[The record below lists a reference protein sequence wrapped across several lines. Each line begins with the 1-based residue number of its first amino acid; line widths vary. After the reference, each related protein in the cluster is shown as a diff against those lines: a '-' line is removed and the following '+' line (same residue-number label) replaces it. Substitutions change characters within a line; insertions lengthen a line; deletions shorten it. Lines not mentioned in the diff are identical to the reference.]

1 MKGKLKYLLVLIS
14 MCGLIASSV
23 GLITNVSGLFFTPIA
38 DEFNIMKGSVSLTLT
53 ISNIVFAIGGLLA
66 PKMLK
71 EENFKKLIIFGTV
84 CVAGCTALLGL
95 SPNLIIMYVLNAVRG
110 FAGGVLGFVLIT
122 MVINNWFQASVGLA
136 TSIAMSCS
144 GFAGA
149 LFSPI
154 ISSIIESSG
163 WRVGYMFVAAM
174 MAILNLPAILFL
186 PSLDPKAKNMVPY
199 GYEGAEQTEETVVE
213 NTVSAKKPISP
224 VLFGLAILFA
234 VLTCGGTALPQHFP
248 GIAEG
253 FGLNAAAGAMM
264 LSVCMLVNSI
274 GKIIFGALSD
284 TIGSKKALLLYTAL
298 VSASIVGLWMIHVPM
313 IMTICA
319 GVFGLVYSLGAVGPV
334 NVSKDLFGLEN
345 YADTYPKISLAGT
358 ISNAIFS
365 SLIGFMYDFSGNY
378 TSTLLMMLV
387 MMVLTGVILIRA
399 YKNQ

>member
-38 DEFNIMKGSVSLTLT
+38 EEFNIMKGSVSLTLT

-66 PKMLK
+66 PKLLK

-84 CVAGCTALLGL
+84 CIAGCTALLGL
-95 SPNLIIMYVLNAVRG
+95 APNLVIMYVLNAIRG

-154 ISSIIESSG
+154 ISSIIEGSG
-163 WRVGYMFVAAM
+163 WRVGYIFVAIV
-174 MAILNLPAILFL
+174 MAVLNLPAILFL
-186 PSLDPKAKNMVPY
+186 PALDPKSKNMLPY
-199 GYEGAEQTEETVVE
+199 GYKEVQTDDTVEVKTAESKK
-213 NTVSAKKPISP
+213 TVSGLMFA
-224 VLFGLAILFA
+224 LAIIFA
-234 VLTCGGTALPQHFP
+234 VLTCADTALPQHFP

-253 FGLNAAAGAMM
+253 FGLTAAAGAAM

-274 GKIIFGALSD
+274 GKIVFGALTD

-298 VSASIVGLWMIHVPM
+298 VTASIIGLWMIHVPAF
-313 IMTICA
+313 MTVCA
-319 GVFGLVYSLGAVGPV
+319 GVYGLVYSLGAVGPV
-334 NVSKDLFGLEN
+334 NISKDLFGLEN
-345 YADTYPKISLAGT
+345 YSKTYPTISLAGT

-365 SLIGFMYDFSGNY
+365 SVIGFMYDFSGNY
-378 TSTLLMMLV
+378 NSTLLLMLAMMI
-387 MMVLTGVILIRA
+387 LTGVILIRA

>member
-38 DEFNIMKGSVSLTLT
+38 EEFNIMKGSVSLTLT

-66 PKMLK
+66 PKLLK

-84 CVAGCTALLGL
+84 CIAGCTALLGL
-95 SPNLIIMYVLNAVRG
+95 APNLVIMYILNAIRG

-154 ISSIIESSG
+154 ISSIIEGSG
-163 WRVGYMFVAAM
+163 WRVGYIFVAVV
-174 MAILNLPAILFL
+174 MAVLNLPAILFL
-186 PSLDPKAKNMVPY
+186 PALDPKSKNMLPY
-199 GYEGAEQTEETVVE
+199 GYKEVQTDDTVEVKTAESKK
-213 NTVSAKKPISP
+213 TVSGLMFA
-224 VLFGLAILFA
+224 LAIIFA
-234 VLTCGGTALPQHFP
+234 VLTCAGTALPQHFP

-253 FGLNAAAGAMM
+253 FGLTAAAGAAM

-274 GKIIFGALSD
+274 GKIVFGALTD

-298 VSASIVGLWMIHVPM
+298 VTASIIGLWMIHVPAF
-313 IMTICA
+313 MTVCA
-319 GVFGLVYSLGAVGPV
+319 GVYGLVYSLGAVGPV
-334 NVSKDLFGLEN
+334 NISKDLFGLEN
-345 YADTYPKISLAGT
+345 YSKTYPTISLAGT

-365 SLIGFMYDFSGNY
+365 SVIGFMYDFSGNY
-378 TSTLLMMLV
+378 NSTLLLMLAMMI
-387 MMVLTGVILIRA
+387 LTGVILIRA